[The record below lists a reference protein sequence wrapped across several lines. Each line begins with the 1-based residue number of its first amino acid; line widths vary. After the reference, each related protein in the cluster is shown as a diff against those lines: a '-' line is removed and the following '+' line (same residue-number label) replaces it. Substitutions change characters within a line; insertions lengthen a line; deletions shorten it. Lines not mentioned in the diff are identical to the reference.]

1 MSPSTTTSSSQ
12 EEARAHPRASLVTKA
27 KLSFNGDGRS
37 FQASLSSQDVSL
49 GGIFFESE
57 FALKLGSELDVRFEL
72 PDGSGVVEARGRI
85 VRVEH
90 YDERSG
96 RGRSGFAVRFTE
108 FQNDGGVVL
117 ASLFLAP
124 RLRQFA
130 SRYLK
135 ERSRHRRGMN
145 ELDRLVDALV
155 VWELERTEG
164 QMPVE

>member
-1 MSPSTTTSSSQ
+1 MSPSSQ
-12 EEARAHPRASLVTKA
+12 SELRQHPRASLVTKA
-27 KLSFNGDGRS
+27 KLSFSGNGRS
-37 FQASLSSQDVSL
+37 FQASLASQDVSL

-57 FALKLGSELDVRFEL
+57 FALKLGSQLDVRFEL
-72 PDGSGVVEARGRI
+72 PDGSGVVEASGLI
-85 VRVEH
+85 VRVER
-90 YDERSG
+90 YDDRSG
-96 RGRSGFAVRFTE
+96 KGRSGFAVRFTE

-135 ERSRHRRGMN
+135 ERIRHRRGMS

-164 QMPVE
+164 HLPVD